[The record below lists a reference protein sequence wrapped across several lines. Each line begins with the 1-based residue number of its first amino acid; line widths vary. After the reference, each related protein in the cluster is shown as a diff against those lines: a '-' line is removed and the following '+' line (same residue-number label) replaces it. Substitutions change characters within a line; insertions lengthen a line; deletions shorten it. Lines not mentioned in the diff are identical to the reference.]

1 MAEYRTLPEDTERMP
16 SGVPYIVGNEL
27 AERFSY
33 YGMRAILVVFMTTH
47 LRDSSGALATMTP
60 EQAKAAFH
68 TFGMAAYF
76 MPMLGAILSDA
87 WLGKYRTIMIISL
100 GYCLGHAAL
109 AVDDTRLG
117 LFVGLA
123 LIAIGSGGIKP
134 CVSAHVGDQFGP
146 RNQHLLERVFGWFY
160 FSINLGSFASQLLI
174 PVLLVRSGPSLA
186 FGVPGVLMGVATL
199 IFWMGRNRFAHIP
212 PAGAGFVRELIR
224 EPGRSCVLRLF
235 TLTLFISMFWALSEQ
250 HGSAWVL
257 QAERMDRNI
266 FGVTFL
272 ASQIQAVNPV
282 LVLTFIPLT
291 SYVIYPGVSRLF
303 QLTSLR
309 KIGIGFL
316 FTATAFA
323 LSAFIEARLDA
334 GASMH
339 IGWQLAAYVLM
350 TFAEVLIYGTGLEYF
365 YSQAPNRLK
374 SFVMAIFLLS
384 VSIGNGIAALVNL
397 FIQDEQGHSR
407 ITGVTY
413 YLTFAACMLLT
424 SVLFAWYARG
434 FREHRFIQGS
444 EDGDQAARSGVAADG
459 ARS

>member
-1 MAEYRTLPEDTERMP
+1 MAEYRTLPEDIDRMP
-16 SGVPYIVGNEL
+16 GGVPFIVGNEL

-47 LRDSSGALATMTP
+47 LKDSSGALATMTP

-76 MPMLGAILSDA
+76 MPLLGAILSDA

-109 AVDDTRLG
+109 AIDDTRLG
-117 LFVGLA
+117 LVVGLS

-160 FSINLGSFASQLLI
+160 FSINLGSFAAQLLI
-174 PVLLVRSGPSLA
+174 PVLLERSGPSLA
-186 FGVPGVLMGVATL
+186 FGVPGVLMGIATL
-199 IFWMGRNRFAHIP
+199 IFWLGRHRFAHIE
-212 PAGAGFVRELIR
+212 PAGIGFVRELMR
-224 EPGRSCVLRLF
+224 EPGRSYVLRLF
-235 TLTLFISMFWALSEQ
+235 TLTLFISVFWALSEQ

-257 QAERMDRNI
+257 QAERMDRNV

-272 ASQIQAVNPV
+272 ASQIQAINPV

-291 SYVIYPGVSRLF
+291 SYVIYPGVSRVF
-303 QLTSLR
+303 KLTALR
-309 KIGIGFL
+309 KIGIGFV
-316 FTATAFA
+316 FTVAAFA
-323 LSAFIEARLDA
+323 LSAFIETRLDA
-334 GASMH
+334 GANMH

-350 TFAEVLIYGTGLEYF
+350 TFAEVLIYGTGLEFF

-384 VSIGNGIAALVNL
+384 LSIGNGIAALVNL
-397 FIQDEQGHSR
+397 FIQDEHGHSR
-407 ITGVTY
+407 ITGATY
-413 YLTFAACMLLT
+413 YLTFAGCMLLT
-424 SVLFAWYARG
+424 SVLFAWYART
-434 FREHRFIQGS
+434 FREQRFIQGT
-444 EDGDQAARSGVAADG
+444 EDPTATPQG
-459 ARS
+459 APS